1 LELAQAGI
9 ATQSPPKTARRV
21 LGVAFY
27 RTSQWKSA
35 VNELE
40 RYVQETSDVAAAGYF
55 LAMACWQLDR
65 KDDARDWYNKA
76 LMRMQTNAKEEA
88 ELIQFQAEAKE
99 LIELGESA
107 STQTPR

>member
-1 LELAQAGI
+1 
-9 ATQSPPKTARRV
+9 
-21 LGVAFY
+21 
-27 RTSQWKSA
+27 

-40 RYVQETSDVAAAGYF
+40 RYVQETSDVTAAGYF